1 MRRTL
6 LAIWSCGSLMASAQ
20 EWQQLPDFPGTARD
34 DAAAFSH
41 FCKVYVGT
49 GMEVGWN
56 LTNDWWMYD
65 MVQWTWQQV
74 APLPSTPR
82 QYCTAQAIDGIGYL
96 FGGLDANAPLSQLW
110 AYDTFTDSWTERAPL
125 PGVGRYAST
134 SFVKDGKLYIVG
146 GLVAGGAAL
155 AELWEYEPSTDQWS
169 QRADIPGVP
178 RHRATA
184 FSAEI
189 PFPLVVGGAAADYT
203 PLSEVW
209 QYGPGDSWGSRA
221 PLPEARYGL
230 SAIPLPETMIVAG
243 SVGDNNFRPD
253 CYRYDWSADSWEQVQ
268 QANIPDG
275 RRGGVSGWSDQC
287 SGWFLGFYGL
297 GLDSTLTRRNDWYF
311 TGYWFGIEESTGMTL
326 RMLPNPATDHILLS
340 GIPIGTSMTVVLF
353 DSAGKAVMHPSL
365 KPDGRV
371 ELAGLSPGAYS
382 ALLLDHGERR
392 IGHFIKLP

>member
-1 MRRTL
+1 MRRAL
-6 LAIWSCGSLMASAQ
+6 LAMWSCGSLLASAQ

-34 DAAAFSH
+34 DAATFSY

-82 QYCTAQAIDGIGYL
+82 QYCTAQAIDGMGYL
-96 FGGLDANAPLSQLW
+96 FGGLDANAPLNQLW

-125 PGVGRYAST
+125 PGAGRYAST

-146 GLVAGGAAL
+146 GLVTGGAAL
-155 AELWEYEPSTDQWS
+155 AELWEYEPSSDQWS

-184 FSAEI
+184 LSAEI
-189 PFPLVVGGAAADYT
+189 PFPIVVGGAAADYT
-203 PLSEVW
+203 PLNEVW
-209 QYGPGDSWGSRA
+209 QYGPGDSWSSRA

-230 SAIPLPETMIVAG
+230 SSTPLPEYMIIAG
-243 SVGDNNFRPD
+243 SVGDNDFRPD
-253 CYRYDWSADSWEQVQ
+253 CYRYDWLTDTWLPIP

-311 TGYWFGIEESTGMTL
+311 TGYWFGIEEATGDKL
-326 RMLPNPATDHILLS
+326 QLLPNPSTDQIRITGITANKIQSLELLDANGQVVRRSGPISDSRINIATLHP
-340 GIPIGTSMTVVLF
+340 GPYCVVLF
-353 DSAGKAVMHPSL
+353 EKDTRHVA
-365 KPDGRV
+365 R
-371 ELAGLSPGAYS
+371 
-382 ALLLDHGERR
+382 
-392 IGHFIKLP
+392 FIKLP